1 VKVSSSLIFSSPDSN
16 SNKMAESVGTLHQW
30 DYLFAF
36 GVIFCALDAYNIG
49 ANE

>member
-1 VKVSSSLIFSSPDSN
+1 MP
-16 SNKMAESVGTLHQW
+16 ALHQW

-36 GVIFCALDAYNIG
+36 GVLCKTDPLQQRNLPLINLFVDSVAALDAYNIG

>member
-1 VKVSSSLIFSSPDSN
+1 
-16 SNKMAESVGTLHQW
+16 MAVLHQW

>member
-1 VKVSSSLIFSSPDSN
+1 MP
-16 SNKMAESVGTLHQW
+16 ALHQW

-36 GVIFCALDAYNIG
+36 GVLCKIDPPQQRNLPLINLFVDSVAALDAYNIG